1 MEHEHAGESTLDT
14 IIEITFGLEHMFA
27 EFFWNI
33 VFALAVFALS
43 KAKLFSSVH
52 KYIDTKHKITHKPGE
67 Y

>member
-1 MEHEHAGESTLDT
+1 MHTDELLEVV
-14 IIEITFGLEHMFA
+14 FGLEHMIA

-33 VFALAVFALS
+33 VFALGVWGLS

-52 KYIDTKHKITHKPGE
+52 KYIDTKHKVTHKPGE